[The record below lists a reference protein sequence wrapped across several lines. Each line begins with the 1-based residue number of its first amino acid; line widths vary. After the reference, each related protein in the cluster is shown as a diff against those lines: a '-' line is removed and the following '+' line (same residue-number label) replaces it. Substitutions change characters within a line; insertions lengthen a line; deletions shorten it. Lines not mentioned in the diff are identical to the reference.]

1 MKRNFI
7 ENYETPQ
14 VDVLEVE
21 IEQGFAASNGW
32 TNGEGYDDEQGIG

>member
-1 MKRNFI
+1 MNRKFI

-21 IEQGFAASNGW
+21 IEQGFAASNEDYENENW
-32 TNGEGYDDEQGIG
+32 YN

>member
-1 MKRNFI
+1 MNRNFI

-21 IEQGFAASNGW
+21 IEQGFAASY
-32 TNGEGYDDEQGIG
+32 TSGEDWAEKEYPY

>member
-1 MKRNFI
+1 MNRNFI

-21 IEQGFAASNGW
+21 IEQGFAASD
-32 TNGEGYDDEQGIG
+32 TGEDWVEKEYPY

>member
-21 IEQGFAASNGW
+21 IEQGFAASD
-32 TNGEGYDDEQGIG
+32 TSGEDWGNTEYPC

>member
-21 IEQGFAASNGW
+21 IEQGFAASN
-32 TNGEGYDDEQGIG
+32 EGYGNEDLNQ

>member
-1 MKRNFI
+1 MNRNFI

-21 IEQGFAASNGW
+21 IEQGFAASN
-32 TNGEGYDDEQGIG
+32 TSDDWGNTEYPF